1 MSYHRHTA
9 GDSGRLKAQGTSRTS
24 KLTVQ
29 TQNGGDSTVKDG
41 RWVTIAESQIGLQ
54 LQGPELISRGTG
66 FNESKVRTVS
76 ENAQTLKFE
85 QSDFEAE

>member
-1 MSYHRHTA
+1 
-9 GDSGRLKAQGTSRTS
+9 
-24 KLTVQ
+24 
-29 TQNGGDSTVKDG
+29 VKDG

-54 LQGPELISRGTG
+54 LQGPELISRWTG